1 MPVFSLPNGCQIG
14 DVGPGAYRFVDFLQ
28 SAGQTIWQL
37 LPLGPSTTGDSP
49 YSSYSAFAGN
59 PLLISCDELVSIG
72 LLTEQQLQ
80 QAGHVAADTVRVD
93 YTKTRATKEPL
104 LKLAFD
110 AFQQLGDGPL
120 KTEFAQFCESND
132 AWLTDFARFDAIATD
147 CGNANWTMWD
157 AGLVRREVGALA
169 AVDERLADEIQF
181 ACFSQFIFA
190 KQWNKL
196 KDYANERRVRIYG
209 DMPIFV
215 AHESVDVWT
224 NQELFLLD
232 ENGRPT
238 VVAGVPPDYFS
249 TTGQMWG
256 NPLYNWQRMAETNY
270 EWWINRFRQ
279 AFQCFDILRID
290 HFRGFES
297 FWEIPADAENAIG
310 GQWKPGPRDAPFVAA
325 QNALGELAIVAEDLG
340 MITDEVHGLREQLGF
355 PGMRVMQFGCD
366 HDHDAYH
373 RPDCYPQ
380 HSFAYSGTHDN
391 DTVVGWYTCRQNDG
405 ANQDIVNRF
414 LSGNPEQLHQDL
426 VRAVLNSAADTAI
439 IPMQDLLGLGSEAR
453 TNTPGEPTGNW
464 AWRCPTDSLT
474 DALANDLKSWTV
486 ASARL

>member
-1 MPVFSLPNGCQIG
+1 MPVFSLPDGCEVGDIG
-14 DVGPGAYRFVDFLQ
+14 HGAYRFIDFLK

-37 LPLGPSTTGDSP
+37 LPLGPSTQGDSP

-72 LLTEQQLQ
+72 LLTSQQLTD
-80 QAGHVAADTVRVD
+80 ANHVAADTERVD
-93 YTKTRATKEPL
+93 YDKIRALKDPL
-104 LKLAFD
+104 LKLAFEEYCQPGHEELTAKFD
-110 AFQQLGDGPL
+110 
-120 KTEFAQFCESND
+120 EFCEANEY
-132 AWLTDFARFDAIATD
+132 WLTDFARFDALTLDYGHAD
-147 CGNANWTMWD
+147 WSRWD
-157 AGLVRREVGALA
+157 ESLVRRESAALES
-169 AVDERLADEIQF
+169 VDARFENEIHFARFRQF
-181 ACFSQFIFA
+181 VFA
-190 KQWNKL
+190 MQWQKL
-196 KDYANERRVRIYG
+196 KAYANEHQIRIYG

-215 AHESVDVWT
+215 AYESVDVWT
-224 NQELFLLD
+224 NQELFILD
-232 ENGRPT
+232 DNGRPT

-256 NPLYNWQRMAETNY
+256 NPLYRWDRLADTNY
-270 EWWINRFRQ
+270 DWWIQRFRQ

-310 GQWKPGPRDAPFVAA
+310 GQWKQGPRDAPFAAA

-340 MITDEVHGLREQLGF
+340 LITDEVHGLREQLGF
-355 PGMRVMQFGCD
+355 PGMRVLQFGCD

-391 DTVVGWYTCRQNDG
+391 DTVVGWYRQREADG
-405 ANQDIVNRF
+405 ANQEIVNRF

-426 VRAVLNSAADTAI
+426 VRSVLNSAADTAI
-439 IPMQDLLGLGSEAR
+439 IPMQDLLGLGSDAR
-453 TNTPGEPTGNW
+453 TNTPGEPKGNW
-464 AWRCPTDSLT
+464 AWRCPS
-474 DALANDLKSWTV
+474 DALKDELAADLKTWTV
-486 ASARL
+486 ASARV